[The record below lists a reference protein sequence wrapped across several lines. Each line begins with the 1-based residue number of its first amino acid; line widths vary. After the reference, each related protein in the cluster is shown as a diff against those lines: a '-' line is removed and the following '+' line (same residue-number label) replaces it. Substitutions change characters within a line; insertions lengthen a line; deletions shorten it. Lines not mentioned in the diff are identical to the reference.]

1 VNTLAKDLFELQ
13 TFLEDHPRLVV
24 LTGAGISAGSGIPT
38 YRDAEGVWLA
48 NEPIKHQEFI
58 NDSTKRQRYWAR
70 SLRGWPAVQDAK
82 PNEAHLALAT
92 LERCG
97 HIEMLI
103 TQNVDRLHQRAG
115 SAQVVD
121 LHGRLDQVICLSCN
135 RQTSRESIQ
144 QRLARENSPGPAGP
158 LQMRPDGD
166 SDVHPQIVEKF
177 RVPMCTEC
185 NGTLMPDVVFF
196 GGTVPRDRV
205 ETCMH
210 ALDRSDALLV
220 IGSSL
225 QVYSGF
231 RFCKRAAETN
241 KPIVLINSGKTRADS
256 LATLRLSSD
265 CGPLLTALLAA
276 TPQNPPNIYT

>member
-1 VNTLAKDLFELQ
+1 M
-13 TFLEDHPRLVV
+13 VV

-38 YRDAEGVWLA
+38 YRDAAGIWRA

-70 SLRGWPAVQDAK
+70 SLRGWPAVQNAK
-82 PNEAHLALAT
+82 PNAAHLALAT
-92 LERCG
+92 LERGG

-115 SAQVVD
+115 SAEVVD
-121 LHGRLDQVICLSCN
+121 LHGRLDQVVCLNCSC
-135 RQTSRESIQ
+135 RVSRESIQ
-144 QRLARENSPGPAGP
+144 HRLERENSGAPAAP
-158 LQMRPDGD
+158 LQIRPDGD
-166 SDVHPQIVEKF
+166 SDVHPQIVENF
-177 RVPMCTEC
+177 RIPMCTEC
-185 NGTLMPDVVFF
+185 AGTLMPNVVFF
-196 GGTVPRDRV
+196 GGTVPTDRV
-205 ETCMH
+205 AGCMG
-210 ALDRSDALLV
+210 AIDRSDALLV

-241 KPIVLINSGKTRADS
+241 KPIALINSGKTRADS

-265 CGPLLTALLAA
+265 CGPLLSALLAA
-276 TPQNPPNIYT
+276 VPRNQPNIYT